1 MTLTIDDV
9 AKWEPDHLTTAAN
22 NAGKISTDLDTAVRK
37 GTEDTAKLGTDKTW
51 SGVAATAANTRIG
64 TEQTRASEVSRRLLE
79 LQTAFQAE
87 VGRLEYIKD
96 EIGKL
101 RNTISTASPVPADG
115 VGLITGFPVN
125 PNGTIDPE
133 SRVAELLGPLSG
145 QEDQN
150 TDAQNLAMR
159 ARRDAADWSNQITG
173 KLREAEQAAKDAKT
187 KVDTAVQN
195 LETAF
200 NALGDPNRGTATATN
215 TKSSTTSTNTPST
228 SNSSKPSYVSSN
240 HNGSG
245 SGTSSGTSYSGG
257 TTSYNVPTTMPTG
270 DQKKWIEEAIKALR
284 EKGYNISDS
293 DAAIIA
299 TIIEK
304 ESGGNPNA
312 INLWDSNAAAGI
324 PSKGLMQTIDPTF
337 NAYKLDGHD
346 DIWNPVDNIIAGS
359 RYAIERYGSLS
370 NVPGIVAMSQK
381 EGYVGY

>member
-9 AKWEPDHLTTAAN
+9 AKWEPSHLTTAAD
-22 NAGKISTDLDTAVRK
+22 NAAKISTDLDTAVRK
-37 GTEDTAKLGTDKTW
+37 GTEDTAKLGTDKIW
-51 SGVAATAANTRIG
+51 SGAAAAAANTRME
-64 TEQTRASEVSRRLLE
+64 TEKTRASAVSQRILE

-87 VGRLEYIKD
+87 VGRLQYLKD
-96 EIGKL
+96 EIVTL

-115 VGLITGFPVN
+115 RGLITGFPVN
-125 PNGTIDPE
+125 PDGTIDPE
-133 SRVAELLGPLSG
+133 GRIAALLGPLSS
-145 QEDQN
+145 QDNQN
-150 TDAQNLAMR
+150 TDTENLAWR
-159 ARRDAADWSNQITG
+159 ARRDAADWSNQITV
-173 KLREAEQAAKDAKT
+173 KLKEAEQAANDAKT

-195 LETAF
+195 LEKAF
-200 NALGDPNRGTATATN
+200 NDLGDPNLGTSQSQN
-215 TKSSTTSTNTPST
+215 TSTTPASTTSSNT
-228 SNSSKPSYVSSN
+228 SKPSYVSSN

-245 SGTSSGTSYSGG
+245 SGSSSGSSNSGS

-337 NAYKLDGHD
+337 NAYKLPGHD

>member
-9 AKWEPDHLTTAAN
+9 AKWEPSHLTTAAD
-22 NAGKISTDLDTAVRK
+22 NAAKISTDLDTAVRK
-37 GTEDTAKLGTDKTW
+37 GTEDTAKLGTDKIW
-51 SGVAATAANTRIG
+51 SGAAAAAANTRME
-64 TEQTRASEVSRRLLE
+64 TEKTRASAVSQRILE

-87 VGRLEYIKD
+87 VGRLQYLKD
-96 EIGKL
+96 EIVTL

-115 VGLITGFPVN
+115 RGLITGFPVN
-125 PNGTIDPE
+125 PDGTIDPE
-133 SRVAELLGPLSG
+133 GRIAALLGPLSS
-145 QEDQN
+145 QDNQN
-150 TDAQNLAMR
+150 TDTENLAWR
-159 ARRDAADWSNQITG
+159 ARRDAADWSNQITV
-173 KLREAEQAAKDAKT
+173 KLKEAEQAANDAKT

-195 LETAF
+195 LEKAF
-200 NALGDPNRGTATATN
+200 NDLGDPNLGTSQSQN
-215 TKSSTTSTNTPST
+215 TSTTPASTTSSNT
-228 SNSSKPSYVSSN
+228 SKPSYVSSN

-245 SGTSSGTSYSGG
+245 SGSSSGSSNSGS
-257 TTSYNVPTTMPTG
+257 TTSYNVPSTMPTG

-337 NAYKLDGHD
+337 NAYKLPGHD

>member
-1 MTLTIDDV
+1 MTLSLDDV
-9 AKWEPDHLTTAAN
+9 AKWEPEHLTTAGN
-22 NAGKISTDLDTAVRK
+22 NAFKISTDLDAAIRK
-37 GTEDTAKLGTDKTW
+37 GTEDTAKLGTDKVW
-51 SGVAATAANTRIG
+51 SGAAAAAANTRMG
-64 TEQTRASEVSRRLLE
+64 AEQTRASEVSTRLHE

-87 VGRLEYIKD
+87 VGRLQHLKD
-96 EIGKL
+96 EIVKL
-101 RNTISTASPVPADG
+101 RNMIQTASPIPADG
-115 VGLITGFPVN
+115 QGLITGFTVN
-125 PNGTIDPE
+125 SDGTIDPTA
-133 SRVAELLGPLSG
+133 RIAELLGPLSG
-145 QEDQN
+145 QDNQN
-150 TDAQNLAMR
+150 ADTQNLTIRAQTDAAN
-159 ARRDAADWSNQITG
+159 WSNQITF
-173 KLREAEQAAKDAKT
+173 KLKEAEQAANDAKV

-195 LETAF
+195 LEKAF
-200 NALGDPNRGTATATN
+200 SGLGDPNFTASQTQST
-215 TKSSTTSTNTPST
+215 STTPA
-228 SNSSKPSYVSSN
+228 SNASRPSYVSSN

-245 SGTSSGTSYSGG
+245 SGTSSGSSHSGS

-337 NAYKLDGHD
+337 NSYKLDGHD
-346 DIWNPVDNIIAGS
+346 DIWNPVDNIIAGT

-370 NVPGIVAMSQK
+370 NVPGIAAMSQGN
-381 EGYVGY
+381 GYVGY